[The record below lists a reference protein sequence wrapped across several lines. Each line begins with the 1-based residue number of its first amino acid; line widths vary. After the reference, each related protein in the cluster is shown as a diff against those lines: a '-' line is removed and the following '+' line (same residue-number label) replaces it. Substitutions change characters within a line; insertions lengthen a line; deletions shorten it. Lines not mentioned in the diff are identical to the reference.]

1 MSWCH
6 DIDDY
11 NDKDAGDGVDINFC
25 EDIVGYP
32 TFSPQPSALKVE
44 DVLAT
49 DDGEDDDAEEEQH
62 EDDHD
67 RRVLRPR

>member
-1 MSWCH
+1 MMVALLYRS
-6 DIDDY
+6 
-11 NDKDAGDGVDINFC
+11 V
-25 EDIVGYP
+25 VGSPPVTKQLLYLGSFL
-32 TFSPQPSALKVE
+32 FSPQPSALKVE